1 MHDTCRTVIV
11 RSTPGW
17 YEPRFCN
24 AVDLLQVVNGPSIQ
38 VINWKR
44 TENYNSIVKAPEH
57 SFRSEAEFGKG
68 FLNYFKHLKFI
79 LHVYGCLKKMKP
91 QLIYVCDFETF
102 LPVYFWSLTHNAV
115 IVYDQFDPIHAKTR
129 SRIFGKCLYR
139 IEIEALRK
147 VKIKLTANI
156 SRIPKKERDNWI
168 EMKNLFP
175 NHSGVSENK
184 LRKNRK
190 ILFYGGIL
198 QSDRLLINCID
209 VISVLED
216 WEMHIFGKGPEFKK
230 IEARQSSNV
239 ILHNETNHVELM
251 TFAQQADLYLALYD
265 PKIEN
270 NKFTASNKLYEAAQL
285 QIPLITSMD
294 TSIGDTVRN
303 FGLGWVI
310 DPFVPAE
317 FFKVFQ
323 NYSTLSGSE
332 LLDIK
337 DNLSSFLAREK
348 LIQKMTIDDLKSRIE
363 HELTLG
369 VK

>member
-1 MHDTCRTVIV
+1 MNDSCRTVII

-24 AVDLLQVVNGPSIQ
+24 AVDLLQVIDGPSIQ

-44 TENYNSIVKAPEH
+44 TENYDSIIKAPEH
-57 SFRSEAEFGKG
+57 SFGSETELGKG
-68 FLNYFKHLKFI
+68 FWNYFKHIKFI
-79 LHVYGCLKKMKP
+79 LHVYRCLNEMKP

-102 LPVYFWSLTHNAV
+102 LPVYFWIRTHNAV
-115 IVYDQFDPIHAKTR
+115 IIYDQFDPIHAKTR
-129 SRIFGKCLYR
+129 SRIFGKFLYR
-139 IEIEALRK
+139 IEMKALRN

-168 EMKNLFP
+168 EIKNLFP
-175 NHSGVSENK
+175 NQFGVRESK

-209 VISVLED
+209 LISVMED

-230 IEARQSSNV
+230 IEAKQSSNV
-239 ILHNETNHVELM
+239 ILHNETDHVDLM

-270 NKFTASNKLYEAAQL
+270 NKLTASNKLYEAAQL
-285 QIPLITSMD
+285 EIPLITSRD
-294 TSIGDTVRN
+294 TSIGEIVHEYR
-303 FGLGWVI
+303 LGWAI
-310 DPFVPAE
+310 DPFNPHE
-317 FFKVFQ
+317 FFNAFQ
-323 NYSTLSGSE
+323 SYSTLSRSE

-337 DNLSSFLAREK
+337 DNLRGYLAREK
-348 LIQKMTIDDLKSRIE
+348 SVQKKAIDHLKSRIE
-363 HELTLG
+363 HELIFG